1 MGGDGE
7 VDVKFFSCE
16 HFMQVSPAL
25 KQLWGFTIVEK
36 IRQLKRCQIFNPPV

>member
-25 KQLWGFTIVEK
+25 KQLWGFNNCGKNKTT
-36 IRQLKRCQIFNPPV
+36 